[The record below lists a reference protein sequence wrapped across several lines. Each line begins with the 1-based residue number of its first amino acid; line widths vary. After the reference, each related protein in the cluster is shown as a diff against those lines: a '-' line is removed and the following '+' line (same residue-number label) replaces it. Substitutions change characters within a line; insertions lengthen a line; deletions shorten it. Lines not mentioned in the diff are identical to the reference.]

1 MKIKVLI
8 GLLTLV
14 LLTTATATG
23 CGSYVSGEQVQSLQ
37 NQVNSLSSS
46 LNSTQQ
52 QLASTQQQLNTA
64 QQSLS
69 QAQSQQQQKTYVT
82 YAQPETVYQP
92 TVIYRAYP
100 YGTPWYQYPMPSRP
114 PQPFPTP
121 RPRMP

>member
-14 LLTTATATG
+14 LLTMTAATG

-37 NQVNSLSSS
+37 NQVNS
-46 LNSTQQ
+46 TQQ
-52 QLASTQQQLNTA
+52 QLASTQQQLNAA

-92 TVIYRAYP
+92 TVIYRTYP
-100 YGTPWYQYPMPSRP
+100 YGTPWYQYPRPSRP

-121 RPRMP
+121 RPPMP